1 MMSGNI
7 FVEWTRDVMCA
18 LMILNKNDGKSFQAS
33 PPQRFGSR
41 GKGKSK
47 DEKWEMLK
55 SMTLD
60 KSQIK
65 WLCSSQWSI
74 VCDITHI
81 KWKREQSENSNR
93 SLSQAHTYRISLFP
107 YTYRVQHGCV
117 LSCVT
122 EQQPEFAI
130 QLHFF
135 ANLHNPYL
143 GLIIAPLSLSTLF
156 SRDCLYFLSFFFAHS
171 PFAGLLDAVR
181 ETSCLTFTLSNDIN
195 FILQLRSLAFLAT
208 LYVFSSTLL
217 SFIWSFRLSHIV
229 WLNVVVW
236 DGS

>member
-1 MMSGNI
+1 
-7 FVEWTRDVMCA
+7 
-18 LMILNKNDGKSFQAS
+18 
-33 PPQRFGSR
+33 
-41 GKGKSK
+41 
-47 DEKWEMLK
+47 
-55 SMTLD
+55 MTLD

-81 KWKREQSENSNR
+81 KWKREHSENSNR
-93 SLSQAHTYRISLFP
+93 SLSQAHTYRISLFS

-130 QLHFF
+130 QLNFF

-143 GLIIAPLSLSTLF
+143 GLIIAPLSLCRRCFLVIVYFFCHF
-156 SRDCLYFLSFFFAHS
+156 SSLHS
-171 PFAGLLDAVR
+171 PFTGLLDAVR

-208 LYVFSSTLL
+208 LLRFFLHSSLFYLKLSSLAYCVTQCRRLRWFVTLL
-217 SFIWSFRLSHIV
+217 HAQITRNNTKYKLE
-229 WLNVVVW
+229 
-236 DGS
+236 D

>member
-1 MMSGNI
+1 
-7 FVEWTRDVMCA
+7 
-18 LMILNKNDGKSFQAS
+18 
-33 PPQRFGSR
+33 
-41 GKGKSK
+41 
-47 DEKWEMLK
+47 MLK

-81 KWKREQSENSNR
+81 KWKREQSENSTR
-93 SLSQAHTYRISLFP
+93 TLSQAHTYRISLFSHTHIV
-107 YTYRVQHGCV
+107 YNMDVV

-122 EQQPEFAI
+122 EQQPEFTI

-156 SRDCLYFLSFFFAHS
+156 SRDCLFFLPFFFS
-171 PFAGLLDAVR
+171 PLSLRWAPWCCARDFLFNFYSIKWHQFHPSVAIFSFSRYALRFFPPLL
-181 ETSCLTFTLSNDIN
+181 
-195 FILQLRSLAFLAT
+195 
-208 LYVFSSTLL
+208 FSL
-217 SFIWSFRLSHIV
+217 SFIWSFHLSHIV
-229 WLNVVVW
+229 WLNVVVY